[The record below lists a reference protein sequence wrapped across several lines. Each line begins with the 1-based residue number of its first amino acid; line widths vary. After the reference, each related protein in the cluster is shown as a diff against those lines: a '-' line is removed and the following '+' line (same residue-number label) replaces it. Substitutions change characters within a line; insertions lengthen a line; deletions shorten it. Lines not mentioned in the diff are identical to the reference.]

1 MGKLI
6 ISAVSGASSEHE
18 LKPSRTRI
26 GRHPDNDIQLS
37 DKTVSGS
44 HALIEVEGTQT
55 FFEDLNSS
63 NGSLVNGK
71 RVSRQLL
78 QSGDKIKLGRVTMR
92 FVGERSVAA
101 QGEGQTHSGAHST
114 HTTVPV
120 HGKLQVSD
128 GVNKGRELELSKPLT
143 TIGKPGVQVAALTRR
158 EEGFYLSQVGNGSG
172 FKPILLNGVAMGA
185 QTQKLQDGDQLE
197 LMNTRLTFVLIR

>member
-1 MGKLI
+1 M
-6 ISAVSGASSEHE
+6 
-18 LKPSRTRI
+18 
-26 GRHPDNDIQLS
+26 
-37 DKTVSGS
+37 
-44 HALIEVEGTQT
+44 
-55 FFEDLNSS
+55 
-63 NGSLVNGK
+63 
-71 RVSRQLL
+71 
-78 QSGDKIKLGRVTMR
+78 
-92 FVGERSVAA
+92 
-101 QGEGQTHSGAHST
+101 
-114 HTTVPV
+114 
-120 HGKLQVSD
+120 SD